1 MADVKA
7 LFPIG
12 KTQWAKWSDDQRTA
26 FNEARAAGVP
36 YMDAIADA
44 SRDGWV
50 TLKGETPKKKKNIF
64 DIIEDVAET
73 AVRVAEV
80 AASVSPAVTMAKV
93 MVKSATQKKV
103 K

>member
-12 KTQWAKWSDDQRTA
+12 KTQWSKWSDDQRTA

-36 YMDAIADA
+36 YMDAIASTNA
-44 SRDGWV
+44 
-50 TLKGETPKKKKNIF
+50 LKKKKNVL

-73 AVRVAEV
+73 AVRVAGV
-80 AASVSPAVTMAKV
+80 AASVSPVVSVAKTV
-93 MVKSATQKKV
+93 AKAATKK
-103 K
+103 KAK

>member
-12 KTQWAKWSDDQRTA
+12 KTQWIKWSSDQRTA

-36 YMDAIADA
+36 YMDAITSTNA
-44 SRDGWV
+44 
-50 TLKGETPKKKKNIF
+50 LKKKKKNVF

-93 MVKSATQKKV
+93 MVKSATRKKA

>member
-12 KTQWAKWSDDQRTA
+12 KTQWAKWNDKQKTA

-36 YMDAIADA
+36 FADA
-44 SRDGWV
+44 VQASNQMKKGGV
-50 TLKGETPKKKKNIF
+50 LGALK
-64 DIIEDVAET
+64 D
-73 AVRVAEV
+73 VAEV
-80 AASVSPAVTMAKV
+80 AETVAGVATTVAPVVGIAKTL
-93 MVKSATQKKV
+93 VKATKKG